1 VSAARSPGGQPARP
15 PSELQMTTTDGDDR
29 RQQAKQYWPI
39 RRASTN
45 DRELYKILYYLQQK
59 YKEPK
64 LIVDDFNFGNIS

>member
-1 VSAARSPGGQPARP
+1 
-15 PSELQMTTTDGDDR
+15 MTTTDGDDR